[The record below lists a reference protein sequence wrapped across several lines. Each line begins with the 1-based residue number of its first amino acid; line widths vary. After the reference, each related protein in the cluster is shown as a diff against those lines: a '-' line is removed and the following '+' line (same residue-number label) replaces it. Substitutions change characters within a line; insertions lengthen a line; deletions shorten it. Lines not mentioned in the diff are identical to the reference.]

1 MTGRPTRAASAPANP
16 ADPARSKS
24 RLPVQAGELALFPED
39 VPIPEQALCELWGL
53 DEFVVKEKVLRPLD
67 DLSIVTWDPR
77 ERTVAALQA
86 NQASSGC
93 NV

>member
-16 ADPARSKS
+16 ADPARSKW

-53 DEFVVKEKVLRPLD
+53 DEFVVKEKVLRLLD
-67 DLSIVTWDPR
+67 DLSMDPR